1 MEYLTDAS
9 ESEKRKTFAPEQ
21 DGEESVLNWSE
32 LGRQTKEG
40 WLFR

>member
-1 MEYLTDAS
+1 MEYLTNAS

-21 DGEESVLNWSE
+21 GGEESVLNWSE

-40 WLFR
+40 WFFR